1 MKTKRL
7 MKHHIDGLVVLLLFG
22 VFAAC
27 VLSVLL
33 LGADAYKKLTER
45 DQLSY
50 DQRTA
55 IQYLATKVRQADR
68 AGAVTVEDFQGVDA
82 LVLREDLDGEVYLT
96 RVYCYDGYL
105 RELSSAADADLSP
118 ADGEQVL
125 AADSLL
131 VEEQGNAL
139 RLQMETDGSWQQEI
153 LALRSGEGA
162 SS

>member
-7 MKHHIDGLVVLLLFG
+7 IKHHIDGLVVLLLFG

-45 DQLSY
+45 DRASY

-55 IQYLATKVRQADR
+55 VQYLATKVRQADR
-68 AGAVTVEDFQGVDA
+68 TGAVTVEDFQGVDA

-105 RELSSAADADLSP
+105 RELSSSADAELSP
-118 ADGEQVL
+118 EDGEQVL

-131 VEEQGNAL
+131 VEDRGNAL
-139 RLQMETDGSWQQEI
+139 WLQLETDGSWQREI
-153 LALRSGEGA
+153 LTLRSGEEA

>member
-1 MKTKRL
+1 MNTKRPI
-7 MKHHIDGLVVLLLFG
+7 KHHIDGLMVLLLFG

-33 LGADAYKKLTER
+33 LGADAYRKLTER
-45 DQLSY
+45 DRTSY

-55 IQYLATKVRQADR
+55 VQYLATKVRQADR
-68 AGAVTVEDFQGVDA
+68 TGAVTVENFQGVEA
-82 LVLREDLDGEVYLT
+82 LVLSEDLDGETYLT

-105 RELSSAADADLSP
+105 RELSAEAGAELSP
-118 ADGEQVL
+118 EDGEQVL

-131 VEEQGNAL
+131 VEERGNAL
-139 RLQMETDGSWQQEI
+139 WLRLETDGGWRWEV
-153 LALRSGEGA
+153 LTLRSGEGA